1 MLATLALLVVMS
13 VVQAVAYSRCRT
25 RLVAALFLTFI
36 VIVAVIIFA
45 LYKILLLAALGGAA
59 FVALVVY
66 HAVEEYKSQKSG
78 A

>member
-1 MLATLALLVVMS
+1 MLAMLALLVVMS

-25 RLVAALFLTFI
+25 RLAALFLTFI
-36 VIVAVIIFA
+36 VMVAVIIFA

-59 FVALVVY
+59 FTALAVY
-66 HAVEEYKSQKSG
+66 HAVEEYKSRKSG